1 MSKRKAKDAEAS
13 DEEEDKRTKLTE
25 STLLQSAW
33 AAVKDDLL
41 RLNPSLSREHL
52 ESDNGIP
59 SRPRIAFDEDGESLR
74 YLNLSCLG
82 LVALPESI
90 SQFRTRRRTNQWGF
104 ALEHRDGAVRLQ
116 RNKLTALPESFG
128 DLVVGGDLHLEH
140 NLLEDLPQSFG
151 RLIVG
156 ANLHLQR
163 NRLSTVPASFANVT
177 VGIGLHLQG
186 NPFPR
191 HAVGGR
197 ARIFGVKSRP
207 ELNGQIAECLELDQ
221 PRRRWRVRLQG
232 REGDGEEEVVSLKE
246 TCLDPTLL
254 PGLLPNVVG
263 MVTPPHSPG
272 DGHAMPFIGK
282 KGMGTAQAWTPSFGA
297 AAGDHAGDPFRRR

>member
-1 MSKRKAKDAEAS
+1 MSKRKVNGAETG
-13 DEEEDKRTKLTE
+13 DEEDDDKRTKLTE
-25 STLLQSAW
+25 STLLQSTW

-41 RLNPSLSREHL
+41 RLNPSLSREQL
-52 ESDNGIP
+52 ESDNDIP

-104 ALEHRDGAVRLQ
+104 ALEHSDGTVWLQ

-128 DLVVGGDLHLEH
+128 DLAVGGDLHLEH

-151 RLIVG
+151 RLVVR

-163 NRLSTVPASFANVT
+163 NRLRAVPASFANVT

-207 ELNGQIAECLELDQ
+207 ELNGQIAECIELDQ
-221 PRRRWRVRLQG
+221 PKRRWRVRLQA
-232 REGDGEEEVVSLKE
+232 REGDGKEEEVVSLKE

-254 PGLLPNVVG
+254 PGLLPNVAG
-263 MVTPPHSPG
+263 TVTPPHSPG

-282 KGMGTAQAWTPSFGA
+282 KGMGTAQAWTPSFG
-297 AAGDHAGDPFRRR
+297 RERS